1 MLRITQGLSNKNSGD
16 AHSSLM
22 ANPTA
27 YNLKMKVPIPF
38 HTSVTIYQPKECRIP
53 ENLNLHTQN
62 YFVCCDF
69 VPHPEYS
76 ILTHFL
82 LPHYGLPSY
91 IPILYIQN
99 KFLVTHIYPE
109 HLKLYS
115 VKKGGIFTLLF
126 TELP

>member
-1 MLRITQGLSNKNSGD
+1 MQGLSNKNSGD

-27 YNLKMKVPIPF
+27 YNLKMKVPSSF
-38 HTSVTIYQPKECRIP
+38 HMSVTIYQPKECRIP
-53 ENLNLHTQN
+53 ENLNLHAQN

-99 KFLVTHIYPE
+99 KFFVTHIYPE
-109 HLKLYS
+109 NLKS
-115 VKKGGIFTLLF
+115 VFSKKGGFLHSCLQNF
-126 TELP
+126 PDFV